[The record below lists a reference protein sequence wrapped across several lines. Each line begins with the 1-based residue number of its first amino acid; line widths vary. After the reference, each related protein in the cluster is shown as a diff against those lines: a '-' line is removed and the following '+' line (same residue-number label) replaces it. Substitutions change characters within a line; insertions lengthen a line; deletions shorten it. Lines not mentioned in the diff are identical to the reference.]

1 MEILTI
7 ILIMIILLILLVVIY
22 NITKLNKEKEE
33 LNALITELQDI
44 NEFKANEIE
53 RCYKQIENYEKEEL
67 KVKTITIGNKEV
79 KKNFIYQGKRVLVG
93 DYEKVSY
100 ENTLNV
106 LRSYGITV
114 DIVTKGTDIVD
125 KIRHGY
131 KCDLIFT
138 NNIYKEGYDGPI
150 VLQELKQIDKFKIPV
165 VVHTVSRNKR
175 NYFVNE
181 CGFDDYI
188 EKPLDQENVKKILNK
203 YLGEP
208 KTKKRKRGKNE

>member
-7 ILIMIILLILLVVIY
+7 ILIIIILLILLVVIY

-165 VVHTVSRNKR
+165 VVHTVSQNKR

-181 CGFDDYI
+181 CDFDDYI